1 MPQLVTVGSVNGG
14 CSHQT
19 RSPRESER
27 KRRERQHRALLAT
40 YAKYGP
46 QTAEEAGTR
55 AGFHIE
61 GTALANGCYWSRLSE
76 LRTAGLLVWTKL
88 RRASSAGGR
97 QRVSEITAA
106 GVQAL
111 KLPPGLPVIPRKGKA
126 RK

>member
-1 MPQLVTVGSVNGG
+1 MIVCCDGWDG
-14 CSHQT
+14 CGDCNHPT
-19 RSPRESER
+19 RGPSDSER
-27 KRRERQHRALLAT
+27 KRREAQHRALLAT

-88 RRASSAGGR
+88 RKASSAGGT
-97 QRVSEITAA
+97 QRISEITEA
-106 GVQAL
+106 GRRAL
-111 KLPPGLPVIPRKGKA
+111 KLPPGLPVIPRKGKP

>member
-1 MPQLVTVGSVNGG
+1 MARLTMPWGEDDG
-14 CSHQT
+14 CSHRT
-19 RSPRESER
+19 LSPRDFER
-27 KRRERQHRALLAT
+27 KRREAQHRALLAT

-111 KLPPGLPVIPRKGKA
+111 KLPPGLPVIPRKGKT